1 MLCICMRHPHAIFE
15 GPKVFFISITILK
28 FLEFQYIFHRYDRV
42 FSQSVSQCTEAAVVV
57 IIVSLV
63 DAFHNSNISNE
74 IKFLGPYV
82 P

>member
-1 MLCICMRHPHAIFE
+1 MI
-15 GPKVFFISITILK
+15 
-28 FLEFQYIFHRYDRV
+28 EFSL
-42 FSQSVSQCTEAAVVV
+42 SQSVSQCTEAAAAAVVV

-82 P
+82 PCAGRHHWCG